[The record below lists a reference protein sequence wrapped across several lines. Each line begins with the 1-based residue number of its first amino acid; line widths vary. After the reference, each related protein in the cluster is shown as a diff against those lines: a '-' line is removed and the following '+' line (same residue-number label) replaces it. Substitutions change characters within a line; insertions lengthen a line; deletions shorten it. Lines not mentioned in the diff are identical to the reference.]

1 MKRFILSLLV
11 AVLLIGSASSQVT
24 FSNTQRT
31 QQFPTGETTTVTN
44 NLSFNNSPYN
54 YGDYMSGYNTEINYN
69 SLASGTMLYVYSS
82 DAFHIYPWSRDSWS
96 INRDT
101 SNEGYATLTLSGAVS
116 SGYLSLSELTPIT
129 GVYYLT
135 YQPVYTN
142 QITYDSTINY
152 GFLPSGTVLD
162 IYSSDAFHIYPWS
175 RDSWSINRDTSG
187 NGYSTLTLS
196 GDVSGGSISL
206 SDLTPI
212 TAVSVESVPEPS
224 TYALFGLGALALIV
238 RYRRH
243 NKSVTGGN

>member
-101 SNEGYATLTLSGAVS
+101 S
-116 SGYLSLSELTPIT
+116 
-129 GVYYLT
+129 
-135 YQPVYTN
+135 
-142 QITYDSTINY
+142 
-152 GFLPSGTVLD
+152 
-162 IYSSDAFHIYPWS
+162 
-175 RDSWSINRDTSG
+175 G

-212 TAVSVESVPEPS
+212 TAVSVESVPDPS

-243 NKSVTGGN
+243 NKSVTGGK